1 MKYWVH
7 SDFLCKER
15 SPDSRPLSIF
25 CRSDLPIATSYLI
38 ETNPSS
44 VGGNSDSRLQILKI
58 LQIL

>member
-7 SDFLCKER
+7 SDFLCR
-15 SPDSRPLSIF
+15 SDLRFPTSYF